1 MKQSINK
8 LFANMALA
16 GAFSLTL
23 LASQAS
29 ASFLDYDHSAA
40 SVNPDSVPVET
51 SSPMQGNG
59 FIDYDHSAESV
70 SDGNM
75 KPGSKQSANDTDAMR
90 SCGFID
96 CDHSPHGIQS

>member
-8 LFANMALA
+8 IITNTALA

-29 ASFLDYDHSAA
+29 ASFLDYDHSAE
-40 SVNPDSVPVET
+40 SVNHNSVPVET
-51 SSPMQGNG
+51 SSPMKSNC

-75 KPGSKQSANDTDAMR
+75 NPSSDQSANDADAMR
-90 SCGFID
+90 SCAFID
-96 CDHSPHGIQS
+96 CDHSSQS

>member
-1 MKQSINK
+1 MKQSLNK
-8 LFANMALA
+8 IITNTALA

-29 ASFLDYDHSAA
+29 ASFLDYDHTAE
-40 SVNPDSVPVET
+40 SVNHGSVPIET
-51 SSPMQGNG
+51 SSPMKSNG

-70 SDGNM
+70 TDGNM
-75 KPGSKQSANDTDAMR
+75 TPSSEQSANDTDAMR

-96 CDHSPHGIQS
+96 CDHSAQS